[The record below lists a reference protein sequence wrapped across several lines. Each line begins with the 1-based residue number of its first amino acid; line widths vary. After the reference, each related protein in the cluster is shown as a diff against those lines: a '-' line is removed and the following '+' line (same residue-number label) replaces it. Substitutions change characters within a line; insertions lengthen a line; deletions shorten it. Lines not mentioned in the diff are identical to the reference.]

1 MSEVKDWA
9 KEVIEIEAR
18 TIGSLVSSINEDFER
33 VVEAFFH
40 LRGKVALMGMGKSGL
55 IGRKIAATLSSTGT
69 PAYFVHPAEA
79 IHGDLGMISAGDAI
93 MAISQSGETN
103 EILQLLPYFKENR
116 NLLVALTGN
125 EFSTLALQAD
135 YLISTRIEQEA
146 CPLDLA
152 PTASSTAQLVIGDA
166 LAIALMKAKNFQAAE
181 FAKFHP
187 GGSLG
192 KRLVTHVGEV
202 MVQQNLPVVGM
213 HTLLPDAIL
222 EISKGRLGLVVVMEE
237 EEKIAGV
244 ITDGDIRRAMEN
256 FRESFFITEA
266 EQIMTPNPK
275 LVRPERSLIEAEEL
289 MNKNKINSLLVADRG
304 KLLGIIQI
312 YQIPV

>member
-1 MSEVKDWA
+1 MSKAIDWA

-18 TIGSLVSSINEDFER
+18 TIASLTPAINEDFSR

-40 LRGKVALMGMGKSGL
+40 LRGKVAVLGMGKSGL

-69 PAYFVHPAEA
+69 PAYYVHPAEA
-79 IHGDLGMISAGDAI
+79 IHGDLGMISPEDAVL
-93 MAISQSGETN
+93 AISQSGETN
-103 EILQLLPYFKENR
+103 EILQLLPHFKENR

-135 YLISTRIEQEA
+135 HLISTRIEQEA

-166 LAIALMKAKNFQAAE
+166 LAIALMKTKNFNAEE

-192 KRLVTHVGEV
+192 KRLVTQVGEI
-202 MVQQNLPVVGM
+202 MTQQNLPIVGL
-213 HTLLPDAIL
+213 HSTLPDVIMT
-222 EISKGRLGLVVVMEE
+222 ISKGRLGLAVVMNE
-237 EEKIAGV
+237 EEKISGL

-256 FRESFFITEA
+256 YRESFFITEA
-266 EQIMTPNPK
+266 EQIMTANPK
-275 LVRPERSLIEAEEL
+275 IVRPERSLIEAEKL
-289 MNKNKINSLLVADRG
+289 MVSHKINSLLVAEKG
-304 KLLGIIQI
+304 KLLGVIQI